1 MAIDAVL
8 FDLDYTLFDSEASE
22 REALN
27 MTLLDNGVSPTVE
40 AITLY
45 KTINKSLWKMLE
57 REAID
62 LEYLRVNRFEQLL
75 EALNESKDPQ
85 ILADGYTT
93 NLGKCGKFY
102 PEARPLLERLQGVVK
117 LAIVTNGVSKTQRL
131 RLEIHDYER
140 YFNAV
145 VVSGEFG
152 IPKPNPAIFNEALDL
167 LGLSKDD
174 NVIMVGDSLSSDMHG
189 AKISGLISCWLNPEN
204 DSDSSTVN
212 VDYKIQ
218 SLNELVE
225 ILNIGN

>member
-1 MAIDAVL
+1 MAIDAIL

-22 REALN
+22 QEALS
-27 MTLLDNGVSPTVE
+27 MTLLDNGVSPTVDV
-40 AITLY
+40 ITLY
-45 KTINKSLWKMLE
+45 QSINKTLWKMLE

-75 EALNESKDPQ
+75 EALDESKDPQ
-85 ILADGYTT
+85 VLADSYTT
-93 NLGKCGKFY
+93 NLGRCGKFY
-102 PEARPLLERLQGVVK
+102 PEVKPLLEMLQGVVK
-117 LAIVTNGVSKTQRL
+117 LAIVTNGVSETQRL

-140 YFNAV
+140 YFDAV

-174 NVIMVGDSLSSDMHG
+174 NVIMVGDSLSSDMYG
-189 AKISGLISCWLNPEN
+189 ARTSGLISCWLNPEN
-204 DSDSSTVN
+204 DRDSSNVN

>member
-22 REALN
+22 RDALT
-27 MTLLDNGVSPTVE
+27 MTLRDNGISPTVE
-40 AITLY
+40 GITRY
-45 KTINKSLWKMLE
+45 QSINKSLWKMLE

-75 EALNESKDPQ
+75 EALDESKDPQ
-85 ILADGYTT
+85 VLADCYTT

-174 NVIMVGDSLSSDMHG
+174 NVIMVGDSLSSDMRG
-189 AKISGLISCWLNPEN
+189 AMSLGLTACWFNPEN
-204 DSDSSTVN
+204 DRASSNVN

-225 ILNIGN
+225 ILNIGI

>member
-85 ILADGYTT
+85 VLADSYTT

-189 AKISGLISCWLNPEN
+189 AKSSGLISCWLNPEN
-204 DSDSSTVN
+204 VSDSSTVN

>member
-1 MAIDAVL
+1 MSLYDYLMAIDAVL

-85 ILADGYTT
+85 VLADGYKN
-93 NLGKCGKFY
+93 NL
-102 PEARPLLERLQGVVK
+102 
-117 LAIVTNGVSKTQRL
+117 
-131 RLEIHDYER
+131 
-140 YFNAV
+140 
-145 VVSGEFG
+145 
-152 IPKPNPAIFNEALDL
+152 
-167 LGLSKDD
+167 
-174 NVIMVGDSLSSDMHG
+174 
-189 AKISGLISCWLNPEN
+189 
-204 DSDSSTVN
+204 
-212 VDYKIQ
+212 
-218 SLNELVE
+218 
-225 ILNIGN
+225 

>member
-1 MAIDAVL
+1 MAIDAIL

-22 REALN
+22 RDALT
-27 MTLLDNGVSPTVE
+27 MTLRDNGISPTVE
-40 AITLY
+40 VITRY
-45 KTINKSLWKMLE
+45 QSINKSLWKMLE

-75 EALNESKDPQ
+75 EALDESKDPQ
-85 ILADGYTT
+85 VLADCYTT

-102 PEARPLLERLQGVVK
+102 AEVKPLLERLQGVVK
-117 LAIVTNGVSKTQRL
+117 LAIVTNGVSKTQRM
-131 RLEIHDYER
+131 RLEIHDYEQ
-140 YFNAV
+140 YFDAV

-174 NVIMVGDSLSSDMHG
+174 NVIMVGDSLSSDMRG
-189 AKISGLISCWLNPEN
+189 AMSLGLTACWFNPEN
-204 DSDSSTVN
+204 DRASSNVN

-225 ILNIGN
+225 ILNIGI